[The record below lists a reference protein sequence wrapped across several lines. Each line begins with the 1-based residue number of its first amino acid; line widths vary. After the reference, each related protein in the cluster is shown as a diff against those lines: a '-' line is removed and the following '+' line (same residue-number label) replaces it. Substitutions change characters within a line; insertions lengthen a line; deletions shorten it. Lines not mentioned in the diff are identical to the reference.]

1 MKDKNLKI
9 RILIGIPASGK
20 SFWAINFLRNNPN
33 WIRVNRDS
41 FRLMLRNEQSCEPKV
56 EDLVST
62 LLIQAVHAALQK
74 KLNVIIDN
82 TNLKEKYIR
91 QFIEEFKYSANIE
104 YQVFDISLDKA
115 LERDKNRE
123 ASVGEDVIKRMYNDY
138 KILMGSFDFQ
148 PVIKSNYIHHIT
160 PDFTSTLPA
169 CVIFDVDGTLAL
181 NTGNRIAYDW
191 MKVYKDELN
200 DIIAEQVEFHR
211 SKGRKIIIV
220 SGRDAVCRKLTEDWL
235 DMYCIKYDEFYM
247 RPENDYR
254 KDTIVKKEIYDNH
267 IKGKYNV
274 IAVYDDRLQVLNMWY
289 DEDIFTFNVNQGNK
303 EF

>member
-138 KILMGSFDFQ
+138 KILMGSFDF
-148 PVIKSNYIHHIT
+148 N
-160 PDFTSTLPA
+160 L
-169 CVIFDVDGTLAL
+169 L
-181 NTGNRIAYDW
+181 
-191 MKVYKDELN
+191 
-200 DIIAEQVEFHR
+200 
-211 SKGRKIIIV
+211 
-220 SGRDAVCRKLTEDWL
+220 
-235 DMYCIKYDEFYM
+235 
-247 RPENDYR
+247 
-254 KDTIVKKEIYDNH
+254 
-267 IKGKYNV
+267 
-274 IAVYDDRLQVLNMWY
+274 
-289 DEDIFTFNVNQGNK
+289 
-303 EF
+303 